1 MYMLWSKFV
10 FGFNFANQFDF
21 DFRLS
26 FNYHNHLFIAHN
38 LEQREITVK
47 LFLKILNQR

>member
-1 MYMLWSKFV
+1 MYMLWLKFV